1 MRVQR
6 VNCDLLALHV
16 EGPACYGVAVSGHF
30 VAMNVDGAIRGSEED
45 SQLPG
50 ETTARKTKIVAT
62 VGPASWDV
70 TILKQLILSGVDVFR
85 VNAAHN
91 DVEARWKIVE
101 RIRSA
106 IDATGQHVAVL
117 QDLAG
122 VKPRTGPLPNGEAI
136 HLPRDS
142 SVELVCGDG
151 PLEPGLISIDEN
163 ALVERLN
170 PGQRVLMADGLIEL
184 LVHET
189 AGQRAT
195 CQVVRGGY
203 LRGRQGVTVP
213 GAPVDQRILDEQER
227 RDIRFAAEADLE
239 YLGMSFVTRAA
250 DVELVREELQRCGG
264 RSKIIAKIERAEALE
279 NIDAIAKVSDA
290 LMVARGDLGVQLPPE
305 EVPLAQKRIIQIGH
319 RRGRPV
325 ITATQMLESMINQP
339 IPTRAETSDVANAV
353 LDGTDAVMLSAET
366 ATGDY
371 PLEAVAMMDRIV
383 TTIERN
389 LPPHREP
396 ETEVPTTIASTI
408 ARAAFGIAHRSPLVN
423 VIGVFTRSG
432 FSAREVA
439 RERPEVPIVAL
450 TNDQFIA
457 NQLALIW
464 GVKSIVAPFA
474 SGTEELME
482 QMARELVDAGQARPG
497 DHVLFV
503 GSLVFYNEP
512 GHTDA
517 LHLRRIGD

>member
-1 MRVQR
+1 
-6 VNCDLLALHV
+6 
-16 EGPACYGVAVSGHF
+16 VSGES
-30 VAMNVDGAIRGSEED
+30 RR
-45 SQLPG
+45 
-50 ETTARKTKIVAT
+50 RKTKIVAT

-70 TILKQLILSGVDVFR
+70 TILKQLIHSGVDVFR

-91 DVEARWKIVE
+91 DVVE
-101 RIRSA
+101 RARIVDAIREA
-106 IDATGQHVAVL
+106 IKETGKHVAIL

-122 VKPRTGPLPNGEAI
+122 VKPRTGPLPDGDAI
-136 HLPRDS
+136 HLKRDS
-142 SVELVCGDG
+142 EVELICGDDELRDG
-151 PLEPGLISIDEN
+151 VISIDEPEV
-163 ALVERLN
+163 VESLR
-170 PGQRVLMADGLIEL
+170 PGQRVLMADGLLEL
-184 LVHET
+184 VVHE
-189 AGQRAT
+189 AHGDRAT
-195 CQVVRGGY
+195 CHVVRGGY

-213 GAPVDQRILDEQER
+213 GAPVEQRILSEKER
-227 RDIRFAAEADLE
+227 VDIRFAAEQDLE
-239 YLGMSFVTRAA
+239 YLGMSFVTKAV
-250 DVELVREELQRCGG
+250 DIELVRGELQRYGG

-279 NIDAIAKVSDA
+279 NIDAIAKVADG

-305 EVPLAQKRIIQIGH
+305 EVPLAQKKIIQVGH

-325 ITATQMLESMINQP
+325 ITATQMLESMIHQP

-383 TTIERN
+383 STIEQSQ
-389 LPPHREP
+389 PPFREP
-396 ETEVPTTIASTI
+396 ETEVPMSIASTI
-408 ARAAFGIAHRSPLVN
+408 ARAAFDITRRSPLVN
-423 VIGVFTRSG
+423 MIGVFTRSG

-450 TNDQFIA
+450 TNEEFIA
-457 NQLALIW
+457 RQLALIW
-464 GVKSIVAPFA
+464 GVQSIVAPFA

-482 QMARELVDAGQARPG
+482 QMASELRRAGYATPG

-517 LHLRRIGD
+517 LHLRRVSG

>member
-1 MRVQR
+1 
-6 VNCDLLALHV
+6 
-16 EGPACYGVAVSGHF
+16 
-30 VAMNVDGAIRGSEED
+30 
-45 SQLPG
+45 LPG
-50 ETTARKTKIVAT
+50 DATGRKTKIVAT
-62 VGPASWDV
+62 VGPASWDE
-70 TILKQLILSGVDVFR
+70 TILKQMILAGVDVLR

-91 DVEARWKIVE
+91 DVETRRKIVDA
-101 RIRSA
+101 IRQA
-106 IDATGQHVAVL
+106 IDETGQHVAVL

-122 VKPRTGPLPNGEAI
+122 MKPRTGPLPNGEAI
-136 HLPRDS
+136 HLRRDE
-142 SVELVCGDG
+142 SVELVCGDRT
-151 PLEPGLISIDEN
+151 LEPGVISIDEHEV
-163 ALVERLN
+163 VERLH

-189 AGQRAT
+189 AGDHAT

-213 GAPVDQRILDEQER
+213 GSPVDARILSKKECE
-227 RDIRFAAEADLE
+227 DIQFAAEADLE

-250 DVELVREELQRCGG
+250 DIDLVREELRRHGG

-279 NIDAIAKVSDA
+279 NIDAIAQTSDA

-325 ITATQMLESMINQP
+325 ITATQMLESMIHQP
-339 IPTRAETSDVANAV
+339 VPTRAETSDVANAV

-366 ATGDY
+366 ATGEY

-383 TTIERN
+383 TTIERSF
-389 LPPHREP
+389 PPFREP
-396 ETEVPTTIASTI
+396 ETEVPSTIASTI
-408 ARAAFGIAHRSPLVN
+408 ARAAFDITRRSPLVN
-423 VIGVFTRSG
+423 VIGVVTRSG

-439 RERPEVPIVAL
+439 RERPEVPIIAL
-450 TNDQFIA
+450 TNDQYVA

-464 GVKSIVAPFA
+464 GVQSIVAQFA
-474 SGTEELME
+474 SGSEALME
-482 QMARELVDAGQARPG
+482 QMVRELVNAGKASAG

-503 GSLVFYNEP
+503 GSLVYHHEP

>member
-1 MRVQR
+1 MT
-6 VNCDLLALHV
+6 
-16 EGPACYGVAVSGHF
+16 
-30 VAMNVDGAIRGSEED
+30 
-45 SQLPG
+45 G
-50 ETTARKTKIVAT
+50 ESNGRKTKIVAT

-70 TILKQLILSGVDVFR
+70 PVLKQLIHSGVDVFR

-91 DVEARWKIVE
+91 SIEERRGIVKSIREAVE
-101 RIRSA
+101 S
-106 IDATGQHVAVL
+106 TGRHVGIL

-122 VKPRTGPLPNGEAI
+122 VKPRTGPLPDGESI
-136 HLPRDS
+136 RLRRDA
-142 SVELVCGDG
+142 SVELVCGDDK
-151 PLEPGLISIDEN
+151 LTQQSISIDE
-163 ALVERLN
+163 AELVEGLR

-189 AGQRAT
+189 FDDHAR
-195 CQVVRGGY
+195 CQVIRGGY

-213 GAPVDQRILDEQER
+213 GSPVEQRVLSEDECQ
-227 RDIRFAAEADLE
+227 DIRFAAEADLE

-250 DVELVREELQRCGG
+250 DVDLVRSELQRYGG
-264 RSKIIAKIERAEALE
+264 RCKIIAKIERAEALE
-279 NIDAIAKVSDA
+279 NIDAIAQASDV

-305 EVPLAQKRIIQIGH
+305 DVPLAQKRIIKVGH

-325 ITATQMLESMINQP
+325 ITATQMLESMIYQP

-366 ATGDY
+366 ATGEY

-383 TTIERN
+383 SAIERSQ
-389 LPPHREP
+389 PPYREP
-396 ETEVPTTIASTI
+396 ETEEPTTVASTI
-408 ARAAFGIAHRSPLVN
+408 ARAAFDITRRSSLVN
-423 VIGVFTRSG
+423 VIGVLTRSG

-457 NQLALIW
+457 NQLALVW
-464 GVKSIVAPFA
+464 GVQSIVAQFA

-482 QMARELVDAGQARPG
+482 QMTSELVKAGEARPG
-497 DHVLFV
+497 DYALFV
-503 GSLVFYNEP
+503 GSLVFHNEP

-517 LHLRRIGD
+517 LHLRRVGG